1 LGIAENLARVRE
13 RIDGRCT
20 RTGRRT
26 DSVKLLAVS
35 KAQPIEAVM
44 AAYAAGQHAFGE
56 NYAQELHEKADA
68 LGEAEWH
75 FIGALQ
81 TNKVKI
87 VVGHAALVH
96 TCDRLGLAKE
106 LSKRA
111 AARNIVQRVLL
122 EVNIGREPQ
131 KGGVIPEQLDELHA
145 AVRDLPGVRCEGLMC
160 IPPAEQ
166 DPRPHFRALR
176 ELADRLGVGE
186 LSMGMSADYEVAIEE
201 GSTIV
206 RVGTAIFGERPVRGE

>member
-13 RIDGRCT
+13 RIDRRCV
-20 RTGRRT
+20 RTGRRA

-35 KAQPIEAVM
+35 KAQPIEAVV
-44 AAYAAGQHAFGE
+44 AAFAAGQHAFGE

-68 LGEAEWH
+68 LAEAEWH

-96 TCDRLGLAKE
+96 TCDRLALAKE

-111 AARNIVQRVLL
+111 AARNVVQRVLL
-122 EVNIGREPQ
+122 EVNVAREPQ
-131 KGGVIPEQLDELHA
+131 KAGVLPEQLGELCG
-145 AVRDLPGVRCEGLMC
+145 AVRDLPALHCDGLMC
-160 IPPAEQ
+160 IPPADQ
-166 DPRPHFRALR
+166 DPRPHFQELR
-176 ELADRLGVGE
+176 ELRDRLGLRE
-186 LSMGMSADYEVAIEE
+186 LSMGMSADYEIAIEE

-206 RVGTAIFGERPVRGE
+206 RVGTAIFGEWPPRGG